1 MKLSKEKVLAV
12 NTATPVC
19 GVALLEEG
27 IVIEEHLWLQGK
39 LRGVFRPYQNLLANN
54 VKRILASCQVSP
66 EEILFLAVTVGPG
79 SFTGVRSGLAFAKG
93 LALVFQIPVV
103 PVQTLEALAWQS
115 GPGVLCPLIDA
126 RRGELYWGV
135 YQVTETTL
143 REIVPASVADLQT
156 IGRKI
161 EDMPDLILTGEPLGT
176 WENFP
181 PGFKG
186 IKLSPR
192 GTWCLRAQAVGE
204 LGRIYY
210 REGKG
215 KRAEEVLP
223 LYLRGV

>member
-1 MKLSKEKVLAV
+1 MSKERVLAI
-12 NTATPVC
+12 NTATPIC
-19 GVALLEEG
+19 GLALLEEG
-27 IVIEEHLWLQGK
+27 IVVEEHLWLQGE
-39 LRGVFRPYQNLLANN
+39 LRGVFRPYQNLLASN
-54 VKRILASCQVSP
+54 VKRILASCKVSLK
-66 EEILFLAVTVGPG
+66 EILFLAVTVGPG

-93 LALVFQIPVV
+93 LALAFQIPIV
-103 PVQTLEALAWQS
+103 PIQTLEALAWQS

-135 YQVTETTL
+135 YRVTETAL
-143 REIVPASVADLQT
+143 REIIPSSIADLET

-161 EDMPDLILTGEPLGT
+161 ENIPDLILTGEPLGT
-176 WENFP
+176 WERFP
-181 PGFKG
+181 PEFAG

-210 REGKG
+210 QEGRG
-215 KRAEEVLP
+215 KRAEEALP